1 MTEKLAVIDASA
13 VLALAKNEPGSQRV
27 ARRIRHCLLSAV
39 NLAEVVSRLHR
50 YSIPIEQ
57 ARGDVLAFV
66 NAVVPFDEEQAQ
78 LAGVLHAQTRAL
90 KLSYAD
96 CACLSLAT
104 SRQLPVITADRKWE
118 EANLDL
124 RLEFIR

>member
-1 MTEKLAVIDASA
+1 MTENNAVIDASA
-13 VLALAKNEPGSQRV
+13 VLALARNEAGSELV

-39 NLAEVVSRLHR
+39 NLAEVVSKLKRHR
-50 YSIPIEQ
+50 VPVEQ
-57 ARGDVLAFV
+57 AHGDVLAFL

-78 LAGVLHAQTRAL
+78 VAGILHSQTRAL

-96 CACLSLAT
+96 CACLGLAMA
-104 SRQLPVITADRKWE
+104 RRLPVVTADRKWA
-118 EANLDL
+118 EANLDV

>member
-1 MTEKLAVIDASA
+1 MTGEIAIIDASA
-13 VLALAKNEPGSQRV
+13 VLALAKNEAGSDVV

-39 NLAEVVSRLHR
+39 NLAEVVSKLKR
-50 YSIPIEQ
+50 YSVPIEQ

-66 NAVVPFDEEQAQ
+66 NAVVPFDEAQAQ
-78 LAGVLHAQTRAL
+78 MAGVLHSQTRAL

-96 CACLSLAT
+96 CACLGLAM
-104 SRQLPVITADRKWE
+104 SRRLPVVTADRKWA
-118 EANLDL
+118 EANLNL

>member
-1 MTEKLAVIDASA
+1 MTEKSAVIDASA
-13 VLALAKNEPGSQRV
+13 ILALAKNEPGAEQV
-27 ARRIRHCLLSAV
+27 AHRIRYCLLSAV
-39 NLAEVVSRLHR
+39 NLAEVVSKLKRH
-50 YSIPIEQ
+50 SVPIEQ

-66 NAVVPFDEEQAQ
+66 NAVVPFDEGQAQ
-78 LAGVLHAQTRAL
+78 MAGVLHSQTRAL

-96 CACLSLAT
+96 CACLGLAM
-104 SRQLPVITADRKWE
+104 SRKLPVITADRKWE

>member
-1 MTEKLAVIDASA
+1 MTKREAVIDASA
-13 VLALAKNEPGSQRV
+13 VLALARKEPGAEQV

-39 NLAEVVSRLHR
+39 NLAEVVSKLKRHNV
-50 YSIPIEQ
+50 PIEE

-78 LAGVLHAQTRAL
+78 TAGLLHAQTRAL

-96 CACLSLAT
+96 CACLGLAM
-104 SRQLPVITADRKWE
+104 SRRLPVVTADRKWA
-118 EANLDL
+118 EAGLDL